1 MVTMELSQNSAAVLL
16 LCAPLIAGGREPTAG
31 LVTSGEYSRL
41 ERLLHERGS
50 QPADL
55 LSEHDDELR
64 TDCGQL
70 LGEDRLS
77 ALLARGF
84 QLSQALAH
92 WQSRSIWVV
101 SREDDHY
108 PGVLRDR
115 LRAEAPLLLYGCGE
129 PALLEQG
136 GLAIVGSRNV
146 SDALVEYTEAVAEL
160 VARARRVVVSGG
172 ARGIDQ
178 AAMRGAT
185 RSGGAVVGVMA
196 DSLERAILQR
206 ENRDLLM
213 EGQVV
218 LVSPCDPGAGFNVG
232 HAMGRNK
239 QIYAL
244 ADAALVVSADYQKGG
259 TWTGATEHLKRPG
272 HRPVYV
278 RVTEGPDRALDALK
292 DAGALAW
299 PPVTT
304 PEHVERLLTAPPSR
318 PELVRQAA
326 LVPLES
332 SERGVYTTHLTTS
345 PRIEAVADPPEF
357 ESDDSDAE
365 HVEAVRELLSPP
377 GSARTGIQ
385 IAEGLGISPKQAE
398 PLLRRLVELGLV
410 ERLSKPIRYRTRIVQ
425 PSFFNRE
432 DDAPPELVIAD
443 RL

>member
-1 MVTMELSQNSAAVLL
+1 MTMELSQNSAAVLL

-41 ERLLHERGS
+41 ERLLHERGA

-55 LSEHDDELR
+55 LSEHDGELR
-64 TDCGQL
+64 SEGGQL
-70 LGEDRLS
+70 LGEDRLR

-92 WQSRSIWVV
+92 WQARSIWVV
-101 SREDDHY
+101 SRADGHY
-108 PGVLRDR
+108 PGVLRER
-115 LRAEAPLLLYGCGE
+115 LGGEAPVLLFGCGE
-129 PALLEQG
+129 PGLMEQG

-146 SDALVEYTEAVAEL
+146 SDALVEYTEGVAEL
-160 VARARRVVVSGG
+160 VARAGRAVVSGG

-185 RSGGAVVGVMA
+185 RAGGTVVGVMA

-218 LVSPCDPGAGFNVG
+218 LVSPYDPGAGFNVG

-244 ADAALVVSADYQKGG
+244 ADAALVVNADFEKGG
-259 TWTGATEHLKRPG
+259 TWAGATEHLKRPG
-272 HRPVYV
+272 HGPVYV
-278 RVTEGPDRALDALK
+278 RITEGPDRALDALK
-292 DAGALAW
+292 SAGALAW
-299 PPVTT
+299 PQLATLDDL
-304 PEHVERLLTAPPSR
+304 ERLLTAPVPR

-326 LVPLES
+326 LVPLEP
-332 SERGVYTTHLTTS
+332 SERGVYTTHLATS
-345 PRIEAVADPPEF
+345 PRIEAVADPREF

-365 HVEAVRELLSPP
+365 HVETVRELLSPP
-377 GSARTGIQ
+377 GFARTGVQ
-385 IAEGLGISPKQAE
+385 IADALGISPKQVE
-398 PLLRRLVELGLV
+398 PLLLRLVELGLV